1 MTTSHSVTQWIEG
14 LRSGDSAAVAAVWD
28 RLSPSLQLAAG
39 RVLGGYRVRTVS
51 GEDVVG
57 IAFLNCLNRLQN
69 GGYEEISNRLMLSAL
84 FQTAVKRHAKD
95 EAAKE
100 FAEKRGGGRVRGE
113 SAFKG
118 KPGETT
124 PGFDQI
130 NDGMATPDSVLETTE
145 LFVQGIEQLG
155 DDERT
160 AAILKVDGYSN
171 REIATELD
179 CSVPTVERK
188 LRRIR
193 EVFSALFLASN
204 EGDGKR

>member
-14 LRSGDSAAVAAVWD
+14 LRTGESDAVAAVWD
-28 RLSPSLQLAAG
+28 RLSPSLQLSAG
-39 RVLGGYRVRTVS
+39 RVLESYRIRTIS

-57 IAFLNCLNRLQN
+57 VAFLNCLNRLQS

-84 FQTAVKRHAKD
+84 FQTAVKRQARD

-100 FAEKRGGGRVRGE
+100 YAEKRGGGRVRGE

-118 KPGETT
+118 KPGKAT
-124 PGFDQI
+124 PGFDQL
-130 NDGMATPDSVLETTE
+130 NGGMATPDSVLEATE
-145 LFVQGIEQLG
+145 LFVQLTEQLSG
-155 DDERT
+155 DERT

-188 LRRIR
+188 LRRVR

-204 EGDGKR
+204 DGDGKR